1 MIEDHRCPFPIG
13 WWMNRGVQQTPNYN
27 RSMMVDGIPNR
38 PTPIFY
44 QKDIIVKI
52 GLVYPIPLP
61 LKPMMLIPHTPLPG
75 EATRGRHVD

>member
-1 MIEDHRCPFPIG
+1 
-13 WWMNRGVQQTPNYN
+13 
-27 RSMMVDGIPNR
+27 MVDGIPNR
-38 PTPIFY
+38 PKPIFY